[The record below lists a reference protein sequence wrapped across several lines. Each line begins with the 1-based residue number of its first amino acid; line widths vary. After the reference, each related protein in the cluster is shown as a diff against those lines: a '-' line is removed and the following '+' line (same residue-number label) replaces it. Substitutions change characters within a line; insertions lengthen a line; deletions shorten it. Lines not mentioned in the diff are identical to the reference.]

1 MIPYLSVIQENYST
15 KYILTLQDNET
26 AIEKLTFYLANFRT
40 YESN

>member
-15 KYILTLQDNET
+15 EYILTLQENET
-26 AIEKLTFYLANFRT
+26 AIEKLTFYLTNSKT